1 MTLMTIFLH
10 RNLRSFNDKCS
21 RISRSRISPCHKM
34 VFRRAVSA
42 PPGEQPPRRCRCQN
56 QEKWG
61 QKSRHE
67 KMMSKQ
73 QQQQKG
79 MFVALYIQ
87 GLLLSFFFYSMP
99 KLLQRGLLRLPLQLR
114 CYVLDC
120 SHALGLPSFV
130 FIVIT
135 DLLAHLDVGPISA
148 TESFSAAALHSRS
161 SADKIANQVSSP
173 FSVREK
179 PQKS

>member
-1 MTLMTIFLH
+1 MTI
-10 RNLRSFNDKCS
+10 
-21 RISRSRISPCHKM
+21 
-34 VFRRAVSA
+34 
-42 PPGEQPPRRCRCQN
+42 
-56 QEKWG
+56 
-61 QKSRHE
+61 
-67 KMMSKQ
+67 
-73 QQQQKG
+73 
-79 MFVALYIQ
+79 Q
-87 GLLLSFFFYSMP
+87 GRW
-99 KLLQRGLLRLPLQLR
+99 KLLQRAARFF
-114 CYVLDC
+114 VLDC

-179 PQKS
+179 P